1 MTLITTTNSL
11 SELCNKLKESE
22 YVTVDTEFIREK
34 TYWPDL
40 CLIQVADSKNA
51 AVVDVLS
58 PNINIEPLLNIM
70 HDPKILKVFHAAR
83 QDLEIFFK
91 LTNRLPQPLF
101 DTQIAAMVCGF
112 GDSVGYDTLV
122 NKITG
127 KIIDKSS
134 RFTDWSLR
142 PLTQKQIDYALGDV
156 THLRL
161 VYENLNQHL
170 LEGDRSEW
178 LREEVEKLNDTG
190 IYQTSPPDAWK
201 RIKSRN
207 TNPRFLGVLKEL
219 ASWRE
224 KEAQKKNIPRN
235 HVIKDEALVEIA
247 HSSPKSLKSLN
258 RIRGLGQRTAEGY
271 VGQSLLKAVGVG
283 ENIPLNQCPQVP
295 RRPSIPKN
303 IGPITDYLKVLLKMK
318 CDEHGIA
325 QKLIANSAD
334 IEKLAAF
341 GSKAG
346 IAAISGWRK
355 DLFGEDAINLIEG
368 RSTIIVEEQKLKLA
382 TYRQKTD

>member
-127 KIIDKSS
+127 KIIDQSS

-355 DLFGEDAINLIEG
+355 ELFGEDAINLIEG

>member
-40 CLIQVADSKNA
+40 CLIQIADNKNA

-178 LREEVEKLNDTG
+178 LREEVEKLNDTS

-201 RIKSRN
+201 RLKSRN

-247 HSSPKSLKSLN
+247 QSTPKSLKNLT

-271 VGQSLLKAVGVG
+271 VGQSLLKAVEVG
-283 ENIPLNQCPQVP
+283 ENIPSNQCPQVP

-346 IAAISGWRK
+346 VAAISGWRK
-355 DLFGEDAINLIEG
+355 NLFGEDAINLIEG
-368 RSTIIVEEQKLKLA
+368 RSTIIIEEQKLRLA

>member
-70 HDPKILKVFHAAR
+70 HDPKVLKVFHAAR

-382 TYRQKTD
+382 TYMQKTD

>member
-40 CLIQVADSKNA
+40 CLIQIADNENA

-207 TNPRFLGVLKEL
+207 TNPRFLGV
-219 ASWRE
+219 
-224 KEAQKKNIPRN
+224 
-235 HVIKDEALVEIA
+235 
-247 HSSPKSLKSLN
+247 
-258 RIRGLGQRTAEGY
+258 
-271 VGQSLLKAVGVG
+271 
-283 ENIPLNQCPQVP
+283 
-295 RRPSIPKN
+295 
-303 IGPITDYLKVLLKMK
+303 
-318 CDEHGIA
+318 
-325 QKLIANSAD
+325 
-334 IEKLAAF
+334 
-341 GSKAG
+341 
-346 IAAISGWRK
+346 
-355 DLFGEDAINLIEG
+355 
-368 RSTIIVEEQKLKLA
+368 
-382 TYRQKTD
+382 

>member
-40 CLIQVADSKNA
+40 CLIQIADNKNA

-91 LTNRLPQPLF
+91 LTSRLPQPLF

-142 PLTQKQIDYALGDV
+142 PLTQKQIAYALGDV

-161 VYENLNQHL
+161 VYEKLNQHL

-178 LREEVEKLNDTG
+178 LREEVEKLNDTS

-247 HSSPKSLKSLN
+247 HSTPKSLKNLS

-271 VGQSLLKAVGVG
+271 MGQSLLKAVEMG
-283 ENIPLNQCPQVP
+283 ESIPIDQCPQVP

-368 RSTIIVEEQKLKLA
+368 RSTIIIEEQKLRLA
-382 TYRQKTD
+382 TYKQKTD

>member
-70 HDPKILKVFHAAR
+70 HDPKVLKVFHAAR

-127 KIIDKSS
+127 KVIDKSS

>member
-127 KIIDKSS
+127 KVIDKSS

>member
-40 CLIQVADSKNA
+40 CLIQIADNKNA

-170 LEGDRSEW
+170 LEGERSEW
-178 LREEVEKLNDTG
+178 LREEVEKLNDTS

-247 HSSPKSLKSLN
+247 HSTPKSLKNLT

-271 VGQSLLKAVGVG
+271 VGQSLLKAVEIG
-283 ENIPLNQCPQVP
+283 ESIPIDQCPQVP

-346 IAAISGWRK
+346 VAAISGWRK
-355 DLFGEDAINLIEG
+355 NLFGEDAINLIEG
-368 RSTIIVEEQKLKLA
+368 RSTIIIEEQKLRLA

>member
-40 CLIQVADSKNA
+40 CLIQVADNKNA

-91 LTNRLPQPLF
+91 LANRLPQPLF

-170 LEGDRSEW
+170 LEGERSEW
-178 LREEVEKLNDTG
+178 LREEVEKLNDTS

-224 KEAQKKNIPRN
+224 KEAQKKNMPRN

-247 HSSPKSLKSLN
+247 HSTPKSLKNLT

-271 VGQSLLKAVGVG
+271 VGQSLLKAVEFG
-283 ENIPLNQCPQVP
+283 ENIPSNQCPQVP
-295 RRPSIPKN
+295 RRPNIPKN

-368 RSTIIVEEQKLKLA
+368 RSTIIIEEQKLRLA

>member
-346 IAAISGWRK
+346 VAAISGWRK
-355 DLFGEDAINLIEG
+355 NLFGEDAINLIEG
-368 RSTIIVEEQKLKLA
+368 RSTIIIEEQKLRLA

>member
-355 DLFGEDAINLIEG
+355 ELFGEDAINLIEG

>member
-40 CLIQVADSKNA
+40 CLIQIADNKNA

-142 PLTQKQIDYALGDV
+142 PLTQKQINYALGDV

-178 LREEVEKLNDTG
+178 LREEVEKLNDTS

-247 HSSPKSLKSLN
+247 HSTPKSLKNLT

-271 VGQSLLKAVGVG
+271 VGQSLLKAVEVG
-283 ENIPLNQCPQVP
+283 ENIPSNQCPQVP

-346 IAAISGWRK
+346 VAAISGWRK
-355 DLFGEDAINLIEG
+355 NLFGEDAINLIEG
-368 RSTIIVEEQKLKLA
+368 RSTIIIEEQKLRLT

>member
-40 CLIQVADSKNA
+40 CLIQVADNKNA

-170 LEGDRSEW
+170 LEGERSEW
-178 LREEVEKLNDTG
+178 LREEVEKLNDTS

-247 HSSPKSLKSLN
+247 HSTPNSLKNLT

-271 VGQSLLKAVGVG
+271 VGQSLLKAVEVG
-283 ENIPLNQCPQVP
+283 ENIPSNQCPQVP

-368 RSTIIVEEQKLKLA
+368 RSTIIIEEQKLRLA

>member
-40 CLIQVADSKNA
+40 CLIQIADNKNA

-178 LREEVEKLNDTG
+178 LREEVEKLNDTS

-247 HSSPKSLKSLN
+247 HSTPKSLKNLT

-271 VGQSLLKAVGVG
+271 VGQSLLKAVEVG
-283 ENIPLNQCPQVP
+283 ENIPSNQCPQVP

-346 IAAISGWRK
+346 VAAISGWRK
-355 DLFGEDAINLIEG
+355 NLFGEDAINLIEG
-368 RSTIIVEEQKLKLA
+368 RSTIIIEEQKLRLA

>member
-346 IAAISGWRK
+346 IAAITGWRK

>member
-178 LREEVEKLNDTG
+178 LREEVEKLNDTS

-346 IAAISGWRK
+346 IAATSGWRK

>member
-40 CLIQVADSKNA
+40 CLIQIADNKNA

-178 LREEVEKLNDTG
+178 LREEVEKLNDTS

-247 HSSPKSLKSLN
+247 HSTPKSLKNLT

-271 VGQSLLKAVGVG
+271 VGQSLLKAVEVG
-283 ENIPLNQCPQVP
+283 ENIPSNQCPQVP
-295 RRPSIPKN
+295 RRPIIPKN

-325 QKLIANSAD
+325 QKLIASSAD
-334 IEKLAAF
+334 IEKLAVF

-368 RSTIIVEEQKLKLA
+368 RSTIIIEEQKLRLA

>member
-40 CLIQVADSKNA
+40 CLIQIADNKNA

-161 VYENLNQHL
+161 VYENLNQQL

-178 LREEVEKLNDTG
+178 LREEVEKLNDTS

-247 HSSPKSLKSLN
+247 HSTPKSLKNLT

-271 VGQSLLKAVGVG
+271 VGQSLLKAVEVG
-283 ENIPLNQCPQVP
+283 ENIPSNQCPQVP

-346 IAAISGWRK
+346 VAAISGWRK
-355 DLFGEDAINLIEG
+355 NLFGEDAINLIEG
-368 RSTIIVEEQKLKLA
+368 RSTIIIEEQKLRLA

>member
-51 AVVDVLS
+51 AVIDVLS

>member
-40 CLIQVADSKNA
+40 CLIQVADNKNA

-142 PLTQKQIDYALGDV
+142 PLTQKQINYALGDV

-224 KEAQKKNIPRN
+224 KEAQKRNMPRN

-247 HSSPKSLKSLN
+247 HSTPKSVKNLT

-271 VGQSLLKAVGVG
+271 VGQSLLKAVEVG
-283 ENIPLNQCPQVP
+283 ENIPSNQCPQVP

-341 GSKAG
+341 GSKASV
-346 IAAISGWRK
+346 AAISGWRK
-355 DLFGEDAINLIEG
+355 NLFGEDAINLIEG
-368 RSTIIVEEQKLKLA
+368 RSTIIIEEQKLRLA

>member
-40 CLIQVADSKNA
+40 CLIQVADNKNA

-170 LEGDRSEW
+170 LEGERSEW
-178 LREEVEKLNDTG
+178 LREEVEKLNDTS

-247 HSSPKSLKSLN
+247 HSTPKSLKNLT

-271 VGQSLLKAVGVG
+271 VGQSLLKAVEVG
-283 ENIPLNQCPQVP
+283 ENIPSNQCPQVP

-368 RSTIIVEEQKLKLA
+368 RSTIIIEEQKLRLA

>member
-40 CLIQVADSKNA
+40 CLIQVADNKNA

-178 LREEVEKLNDTG
+178 LREEVEKLNDTS

-247 HSSPKSLKSLN
+247 HSTPKSLKNLT

-271 VGQSLLKAVGVG
+271 VGQSLLKAVEVG
-283 ENIPLNQCPQVP
+283 ENIPSNQCPQVP

-346 IAAISGWRK
+346 VAAISGWRK
-355 DLFGEDAINLIEG
+355 NLFGEDAINLIEG
-368 RSTIIVEEQKLKLA
+368 RSTIIIEEQKLRLA